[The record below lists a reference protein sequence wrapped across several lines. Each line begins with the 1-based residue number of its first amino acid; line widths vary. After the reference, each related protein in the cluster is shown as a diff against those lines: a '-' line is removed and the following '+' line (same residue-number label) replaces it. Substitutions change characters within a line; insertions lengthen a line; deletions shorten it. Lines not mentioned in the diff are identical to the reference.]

1 MGGCLLAAGLTVG
14 LAGSAWFNAVHAY
27 GYGSDAT
34 ETEVAETE
42 ADCGAAACP
51 PSPPVSAAA
60 QHLRDRIVRPEGA
73 AAFQGERDA
82 LVARGARLFADN
94 DLSSNGLACI
104 SCHAGMNLYNDSFT
118 EAYPHRVTMPFETAG
133 LDTVDAETMVQ
144 FCLVMP
150 MGTAPL
156 PWQSQELAALSAY
169 IEKIQP
175 EYAAA
180 VP

>member
-1 MGGCLLAAGLTVG
+1 MDKQLPGQ
-14 LAGSAWFNAVHAY
+14 W
-27 GYGSDAT
+27 
-34 ETEVAETE
+34 
-42 ADCGAAACP
+42 
-51 PSPPVSAAA
+51 
-60 QHLRDRIVRPEGA
+60 
-73 AAFQGERDA
+73 
-82 LVARGARLFADN
+82 LVPDDN
-94 DLSSNGLACI
+94 PCSMELSSSGSSVSSTRHVALGPSAGQWVTP
-104 SCHAGMNLYNDSFT
+104 CHAGMNLYNDSFT

-150 MGTAPL
+150 MGTDPL

>member
-1 MGGCLLAAGLTVG
+1 MTWMGGCLLAAGVTVG
-14 LAGSAWFNAVHAY
+14 LVGNTWFSTVQAY
-27 GYGSDAT
+27 GDAS
-34 ETEVAETE
+34 EADSS
-42 ADCGAAACP
+42 ADCGTAPCP
-51 PSPPVSAAA
+51 TDAPVSDAA
-60 QHLRDRIVRPEGA
+60 QHLRERIVRPEDA
-73 AAFQGERDA
+73 ASFDGDRDA
-82 LVARGARLFADN
+82 LAARGARLFADN

-150 MGTAPL
+150 MGTDPL